1 MSIENF
7 RIKYLHKS
15 VKQEEKSTIMKKNL
29 KWLHTDLWQEKNNEF
44 K

>member
-15 VKQEEKSTIMKKNL
+15 VKQEEKSTIMKKKL
-29 KWLHTDLWQEKNNEF
+29 KMVTYRFMAREN
-44 K
+44 